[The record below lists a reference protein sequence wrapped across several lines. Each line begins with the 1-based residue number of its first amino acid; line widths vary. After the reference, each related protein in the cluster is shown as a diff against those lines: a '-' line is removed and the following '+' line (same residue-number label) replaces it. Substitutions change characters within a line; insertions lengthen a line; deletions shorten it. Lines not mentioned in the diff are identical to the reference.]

1 MAPLNSVRITVIGLV
16 IVVALAL
23 GAWTRLTIAM
33 ASGAAA
39 SRVSASS
46 PTTSALATTNV
57 APSKATKT
65 DAGKSAKTD
74 AKGTIVAKTTNQTK
88 STTSISHP
96 PASTTKASTTKAST
110 TKASTAKVASATP
123 TASSAATSSSSAA
136 TSSSS
141 TATSDSSPQQIAQ
154 SMLASYGW
162 GSGQW
167 TYLYQLWEKESAW
180 SVTAT
185 NPESGAY
192 GIAQANPASQM
203 DSAGSDWRT
212 DAATQIKWG
221 LEYIQDRYGSP
232 AAAWAHETADGW
244 Y

>member
-110 TKASTAKVASATP
+110 AKVASATP
-123 TASSAATSSSSAA
+123 TASSAA

>member
-1 MAPLNSVRITVIGLV
+1 VARLNSVRITVIGLI

-39 SRVSASS
+39 SRVSAGS
-46 PTTSALATTNV
+46 PTTSALAMTNV
-57 APSKATKT
+57 ATSKGTKPAKT
-65 DAGKSAKTD
+65 DARKSAKTD
-74 AKGTIVAKTTNQTK
+74 AKSTAKSTAKTTAKRTK
-88 STTSISHP
+88 STTS
-96 PASTTKASTTKAST
+96 ASTTKA
-110 TKASTAKVASATP
+110 ASATP
-123 TASSAATSSSSAA
+123 TASSTATSSRTA
-136 TSSSS
+136 TSS

-154 SMLASYGW
+154 SMLSGYGW
-162 GSGQW
+162 DGGQW
-167 TYLYQLWEKESAW
+167 TYLYQLWEKESGW

-185 NPESGAY
+185 NPGSGAY

-203 DSAGSDWRT
+203 DSVGSDWQT
-212 DAATQIKWG
+212 DATTQIKWG
-221 LEYIQDRYGSP
+221 LEYIKDRYGSP

>member
-1 MAPLNSVRITVIGLV
+1 VARLNSVRITVIGLI

-39 SRVSASS
+39 SRVSAGS
-46 PTTSALATTNV
+46 PTTSALAMTNV
-57 APSKATKT
+57 ATSKGTKPAKT
-65 DAGKSAKTD
+65 DARKSAKTD
-74 AKGTIVAKTTNQTK
+74 AKSTAKSTAKTTAKRTK
-88 STTSISHP
+88 STTS
-96 PASTTKASTTKAST
+96 ASTTKA
-110 TKASTAKVASATP
+110 ASATP
-123 TASSAATSSSSAA
+123 TASTAATSSR
-136 TSSSS
+136 

-154 SMLASYGW
+154 SMLSGYGW
-162 GSGQW
+162 DGGQW
-167 TYLYQLWEKESAW
+167 TYLYQLWEKESGW

-185 NPESGAY
+185 NPGSGAY

-203 DSAGSDWRT
+203 DSVGSDWQT
-212 DAATQIKWG
+212 DATTQIKWG
-221 LEYIQDRYGSP
+221 LEYIKDRYGSP

>member
-1 MAPLNSVRITVIGLV
+1 VARLNSVRITVIGLI

-39 SRVSASS
+39 SRVSAGS
-46 PTTSALATTNV
+46 PTTSALAMTNV
-57 APSKATKT
+57 AASKGTKPAKT
-65 DAGKSAKTD
+65 DARKSAKTD
-74 AKGTIVAKTTNQTK
+74 AKSTAKSTAKTTAKRTK
-88 STTSISHP
+88 STTS
-96 PASTTKASTTKAST
+96 ASTTKA
-110 TKASTAKVASATP
+110 ASATP
-123 TASSAATSSSSAA
+123 TASTAATSSR
-136 TSSSS
+136 

-154 SMLASYGW
+154 SMLSGYGW
-162 GSGQW
+162 DGGQW
-167 TYLYQLWEKESAW
+167 TYLYQLWEKESGW

-185 NPESGAY
+185 NLGSGAY

-203 DSAGSDWRT
+203 DSVGSDWQT
-212 DAATQIKWG
+212 DATTQIKWG
-221 LEYIQDRYGSP
+221 LEYIKDRYGSP

>member
-1 MAPLNSVRITVIGLV
+1 VARLNSVRITVIGLI

-39 SRVSASS
+39 SRVSAGS
-46 PTTSALATTNV
+46 PTTSALAMTNV
-57 APSKATKT
+57 AASKGTKPAKT
-65 DAGKSAKTD
+65 DARKSAKTD
-74 AKGTIVAKTTNQTK
+74 AKSTAKSTAKTTAKRTK
-88 STTSISHP
+88 STTS
-96 PASTTKASTTKAST
+96 ASTTKA
-110 TKASTAKVASATP
+110 ASATP
-123 TASSAATSSSSAA
+123 TASTAATSSR
-136 TSSSS
+136 

-154 SMLASYGW
+154 SMLSGYGW
-162 GSGQW
+162 DGGQW
-167 TYLYQLWEKESAW
+167 TYLYQLWEKESGW

-185 NPESGAY
+185 NPGSGAY

-203 DSAGSDWRT
+203 DSVGSDWQT
-212 DAATQIKWG
+212 DATTQIKWG
-221 LEYIQDRYGSP
+221 LEYIKDRYGSP